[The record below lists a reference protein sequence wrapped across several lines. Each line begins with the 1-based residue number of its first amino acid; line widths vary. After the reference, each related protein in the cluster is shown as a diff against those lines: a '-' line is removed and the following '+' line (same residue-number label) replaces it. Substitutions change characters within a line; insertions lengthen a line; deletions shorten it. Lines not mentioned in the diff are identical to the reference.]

1 MAEKILE
8 YYSDQKEEPKT
19 RRSKKKRQKKNKGR
33 PSIVEEGKEEGDIP
47 HPITREE
54 IDIILP
60 QDIMQHETI
69 EQESPLNTL
78 SEGEK

>member
-8 YYSDQKEEPKT
+8 FYSDQKEEQTPS
-19 RRSKKKRQKKNKGR
+19 RSKKKRQRKKKGR
-33 PSIVEEGKEEGDIP
+33 TSIVEEGKEEGDIP
-47 HPITREE
+47 PPIAREE

-69 EQESPLNTL
+69 EQESPLNPL
-78 SEGEK
+78 SEVEK